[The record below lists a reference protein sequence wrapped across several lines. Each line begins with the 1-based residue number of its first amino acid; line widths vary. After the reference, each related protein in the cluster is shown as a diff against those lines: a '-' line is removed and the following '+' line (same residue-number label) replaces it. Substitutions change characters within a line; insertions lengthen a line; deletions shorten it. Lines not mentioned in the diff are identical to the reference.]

1 MIEFDMK
8 QWLQNNKIGPYKNLL
23 NEGLGDAQAQ
33 ADHEMEE
40 EDDERGDMVNNAS
53 MGTVA
58 ETTGRKSFIADIEE
72 VPFHILGKEY
82 IVTGEVDV
90 DGSLEAEGFVF
101 DHAEIKIK
109 ELHVESGNEY
119 TEVKDPVKIKT
130 IEDLINTDKK
140 LQYDLEDAVTDTT
153 DFGDLE
159 GDSDYSPED
168 LNENP
173 DEQIGV
179 GYASIT
185 KPSDPNRRNPLE
197 M

>member
-58 ETTGRKSFIADIEE
+58 ETAGRKSFIADIEE

-140 LQYDLEDAVTDTT
+140 LQYDLEDAVTDTA

-168 LNENP
+168 LDENP